1 MQQVTVEPAA
11 PKQEVLGITVVA
23 TGLFVV
29 LQRSLG
35 SGFASAAV
43 RLCAVTS
50 AGSCV
55 RVPVQTPASVM
66 KTAADAGIA
75 ATEAS

>member
-43 RLCAVTS
+43 RLCAS